1 MEVKITY
8 STKKIK
14 VSFEPNPL
22 RALLDISSRMR
33 ILREICKHEDT
44 VIPCSVHAQWRQRYW
59 WWVARKSRG
68 RKIVNDQF
76 FSSLFY
82 LWWNLVINTEGSEI
96 IININYTCHFTRMR
110 AWSMIRK
117 HDTVHQMNELSRV
130 YCGQLSDISGM
141 ETRISCYH
149 YRSFEDMLF
158 WFTEFSFVIRVIGSR
173 WILCKYLE
181 RY

>member
-1 MEVKITY
+1 MLCSCAMATAVLV
-8 STKKIK
+8 
-14 VSFEPNPL
+14 VSRVSQEGEKL
-22 RALLDISSRMR
+22 WMTS
-33 ILREICKHEDT
+33 
-44 VIPCSVHAQWRQRYW
+44 Y
-59 WWVARKSRG
+59 
-68 RKIVNDQF
+68 